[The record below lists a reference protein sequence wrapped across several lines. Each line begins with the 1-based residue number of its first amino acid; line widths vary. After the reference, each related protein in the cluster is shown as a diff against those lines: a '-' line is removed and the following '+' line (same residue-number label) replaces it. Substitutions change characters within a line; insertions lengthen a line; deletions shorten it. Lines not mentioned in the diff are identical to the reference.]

1 MNSFL
6 EKYIISTIFDHIES
20 IGGTFYPTRE
30 SFLYEVK
37 REISRSHQKID
48 KYDIKILFT
57 CMGEKEFMNIA
68 LIGPLSTSFYDLLIP
83 SKVVE
88 RESKLNYLLESE

>member
-1 MNSFL
+1 
-6 EKYIISTIFDHIES
+6 
-20 IGGTFYPTRE
+20 
-30 SFLYEVK
+30 
-37 REISRSHQKID
+37 
-48 KYDIKILFT
+48 
-57 CMGEKEFMNIA
+57 MGEKEFMNIA